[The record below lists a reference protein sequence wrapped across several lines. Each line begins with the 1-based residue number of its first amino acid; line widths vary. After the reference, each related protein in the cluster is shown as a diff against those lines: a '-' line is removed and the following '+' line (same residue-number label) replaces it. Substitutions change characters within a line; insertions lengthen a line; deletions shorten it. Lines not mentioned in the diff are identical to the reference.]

1 MSKPEWGIK
10 RVCPSCSIKYYDFNK
25 NPIICPKCEF
35 EFDPDLLLKSRKGR
49 SIASKIDNN
58 EVSSDVKKEEETL
71 EEDINSIENAQE
83 ILEIDDETDI
93 QNNDIDT
100 NIEENINNHNEDLEI
115 IDNELEEKDDFSIEI
130 NDESDDSIEDK
141 NWINGAIAQLGE
153 RYTGSVEV
161 RGSSPLSSTNMI

>member
-49 SIASKIDNN
+49 SIATKSEDNI
-58 EVSSDVKKEEETL
+58 VSSNSQKEEETL
-71 EEDINSIENAQE
+71 EEDVNSIQNDEE

-93 QNNDIDT
+93 QNDDIDKD
-100 NIEENINNHNEDLEI
+100 IDENINASDNDIEIIDEDLE
-115 IDNELEEKDDFSIEI
+115 DKDDFSIEI
-130 NDESDDSIEDK
+130 NDKDNNSSEDEK
-141 NWINGAIAQLGE
+141 
-153 RYTGSVEV
+153 
-161 RGSSPLSSTNMI
+161 